1 MTHAESALQ
10 WMDMIVRQLHLGCR
24 SFLLH
29 GNIFDHF
36 LNPAKQ
42 YSTPLIPLLMQ
53 RFALRQAT
61 LFVHFRVGVGFHC
74 LKRGTGAE
82 LKDGTEDFKQLSGF
96 SSQGANALAAA
107 AGIQVDDKL
116 PESPTRALPLIWQT
130 LTGKRQEKEQVG
142 EIVVAIENTQLIAPA
157 TSGAQLTMEDRQN
170 IELLRAIATEREAA
184 NPSLIFLLAG
194 NIAEVSSLLTSPA
207 SGIPAIYI
215 PKPDFAAR
223 EAFFT
228 QILKEHEQC
237 MPSPQLAR
245 LTAGLSLRQLGD
257 IIAEARRDFESISS
271 DAISMI
277 KKRVIAQEYGELLE
291 CIEPTYGFEALGGL
305 AHVKA
310 ELLNVA
316 RALRGDIDPRYAPSG
331 ILLAGE
337 PGTGKTAATIA
348 LAKEAGFNFLRFGQI
363 RSMWYGQSESL
374 QSRAFECIREM
385 MPVVVFLDEFD
396 ETEGQSRSTTYS
408 HEVSQRM
415 RGRFLAEMSDPS
427 LRGKVLWVA
436 ASNRPDLIDAAFKR
450 PGRLE
455 LKIPFPPP
463 TEKEIAEIFPAVC
476 LQEQYPLAVN
486 NFTPFAKRVNG
497 YTGAEILAVMHTAY
511 KHALLAGRGA
521 ITPSDVEFGIEDFI
535 PARDEAEFR
544 YMRKIA
550 LEECSSRSLRPENYQ
565 ELLESTSDADGDA
578 STNGHTISRL
588 TRHFRN

>member
-1 MTHAESALQ
+1 MQAEPRLRWKDTIIKQ
-10 WMDMIVRQLHLGCR
+10 RHLGAR
-24 SFLLH
+24 SFLLY

-36 LNPAKQ
+36 SNSAEQ
-42 YSTPLIPLLMQ
+42 CVTPLIPMLVQ
-53 RFALRQAT
+53 EFALQEAT
-61 LFVHFRVGVGFHC
+61 LFVCFRVGVGLNCF
-74 LKRGTGAE
+74 KRGSGAAFE
-82 LKDGTEDFKQLSGF
+82 DGTEDFKKLSGF
-96 SSQGANALAAA
+96 NAQGANALAAA
-107 AGIQVDDKL
+107 AGIKVNSDL
-116 PESPTRALPLIWQT
+116 PESPTRALPLIWQA
-130 LTGKRQEKEQVG
+130 LISGQQGKERG
-142 EIVVAIENTQLIAPA
+142 GVVVIIENTQLIAPA

-170 IELLRAIATEREAA
+170 IELLRAIATERKISTEH
-184 NPSLIFLLAG
+184 SLLFLLSG
-194 NIAEVSSLLTSPA
+194 NIAEVNPLLTSPA
-207 SGIPAIYI
+207 SGISAIYI
-215 PKPDFAAR
+215 SKPDFTAR
-223 EAFFT
+223 EAFFA
-228 QILKEHEQC
+228 QILTEHERC
-237 MPSPQLAR
+237 MPPPQLAR

-257 IIAEARRDFESISS
+257 IVAEARRDFDSISPV
-271 DAISMI
+271 AISLL

-348 LAKEAGFNFLRFGQI
+348 LAKEAGFNFLRFGQV

-374 QSRAFECIREM
+374 QAKAFECIREM

-476 LQEQYPLAVN
+476 LQEQYPVAVKD
-486 NFTPFAKRVNG
+486 FTRFAKRVKG

-511 KHALLAGRGA
+511 KHALLAGRDA

-544 YMRKIA
+544 YMREIA
-550 LEECSSRSLRPENYQ
+550 LKECSSKSLRPENYQ
-565 ELLESTSDADGDA
+565 ELLESTSGADGDA
-578 STNGHTISRL
+578 STNGHAISRL
-588 TRHFRN
+588 TRHFHN